1 MSTTFLDIAS
11 GEDEKDII
19 SELTV
24 LQHVGSHPNVVS
36 LLGAAAHEGGYEIK
50 LIFTLEKV

>member
-1 MSTTFLDIAS
+1 MFTSSEIAS

-24 LQHVGSHPNVVS
+24 LQHVRSHPNVVS
-36 LLGAAAHEGGYEIK
+36 LLGAAAHKGGSLVT
-50 LIFTLEKV
+50 LIALIII